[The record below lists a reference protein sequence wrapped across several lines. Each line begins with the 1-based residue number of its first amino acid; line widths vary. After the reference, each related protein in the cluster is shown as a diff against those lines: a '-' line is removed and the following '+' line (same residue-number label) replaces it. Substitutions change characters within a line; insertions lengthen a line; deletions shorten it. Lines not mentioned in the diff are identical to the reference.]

1 MAITK
6 YQPFRS
12 IVDRFFD
19 DRDIFPSFF
28 DRWEPTVPVDIYE
41 KGDKIHMDFE
51 LPGLKKEDINID
63 LDNNTLTV
71 SGRFQQSNEVRDE
84 DYYRK
89 ERVYGDFSRS
99 FTLPS
104 DIKEK
109 DIEAKFE
116 NGILKITF
124 PKTKEIEAKARIP
137 IK

>member
-6 YQPFRS
+6 YQPFQS

-19 DRDIFPSFF
+19 DKDLFPNFF
-28 DRWEPTVPVDIYE
+28 DRWEPSVPVDIYE
-41 KGDKIHMDFE
+41 KGDKINMDFE
-51 LPGLKKEDINID
+51 LPGLTKDDLSID
-63 LDNNTLTV
+63 LDGNTLTV
-71 SGRFQQSNEVRDE
+71 SGKFQRAKEVKDA
-84 DYYRK
+84 DYYRR

-99 FTLPS
+99 FTLPA

-116 NGILKITF
+116 NGILKVTF
-124 PKTKEIEAKARIP
+124 PKTKEIETKARIP